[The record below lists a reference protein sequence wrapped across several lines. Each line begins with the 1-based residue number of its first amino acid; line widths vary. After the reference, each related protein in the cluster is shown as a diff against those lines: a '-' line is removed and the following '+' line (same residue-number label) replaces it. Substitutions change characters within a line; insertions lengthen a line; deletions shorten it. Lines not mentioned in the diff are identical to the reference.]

1 MGRLTG
7 FICANN
13 LQLRDFCYR
22 GVARPCASTLPLV
35 KMRQAATFTA
45 IEGLFFQFRKQYY
58 ILLLITTKMC
68 YYDVVMRG
76 IRLLIAMVG

>member
-1 MGRLTG
+1 
-7 FICANN
+7 
-13 LQLRDFCYR
+13 
-22 GVARPCASTLPLV
+22 LV

-76 IRLLIAMVG
+76 IKGY